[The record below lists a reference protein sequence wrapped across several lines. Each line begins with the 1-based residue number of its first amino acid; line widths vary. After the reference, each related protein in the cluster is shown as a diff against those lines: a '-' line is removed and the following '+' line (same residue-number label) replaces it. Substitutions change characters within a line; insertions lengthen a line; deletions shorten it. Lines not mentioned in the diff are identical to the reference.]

1 MGGKCGNRQRIA
13 PDANP
18 SLRNLT
24 LNRSI
29 AFEAV
34 HVSNR
39 RICSKSAG
47 ERVAM
52 AILEKVWR
60 IPRRRATRLMTQ
72 EAFLIPSILN
82 LRDRPLNPNTR
93 QLVFHTDL
101 SGTGQ
106 TPRQGFLRAVQ
117 RVTL

>member
-47 ERVAM
+47 
-52 AILEKVWR
+52 
-60 IPRRRATRLMTQ
+60 
-72 EAFLIPSILN
+72 
-82 LRDRPLNPNTR
+82 
-93 QLVFHTDL
+93 
-101 SGTGQ
+101 
-106 TPRQGFLRAVQ
+106 
-117 RVTL
+117 